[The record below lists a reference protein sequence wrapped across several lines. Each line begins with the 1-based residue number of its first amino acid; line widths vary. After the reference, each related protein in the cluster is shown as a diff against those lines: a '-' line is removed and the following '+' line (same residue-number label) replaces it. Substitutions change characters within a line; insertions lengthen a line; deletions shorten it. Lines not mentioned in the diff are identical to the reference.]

1 MKLLCLFLFLISL
14 LDSNLPVPLLQLA
27 LKVVC
32 MSAHAMRL
40 PGTLRT
46 SAERSDTPNQSF
58 QSFFFGPFLIYRPSR

>member
-14 LDSNLPVPLLQLA
+14 LDSNLTVPLLKLA